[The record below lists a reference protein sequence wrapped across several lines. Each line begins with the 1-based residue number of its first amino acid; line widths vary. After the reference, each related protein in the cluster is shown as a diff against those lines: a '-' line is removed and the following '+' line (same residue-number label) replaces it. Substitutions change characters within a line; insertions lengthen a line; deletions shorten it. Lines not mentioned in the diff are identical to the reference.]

1 MVAFIKPKT
10 LTYGSMDKA
19 FNAGLLPLKA
29 DAIDQTYFINELI
42 DASTKLE
49 VYKEKIKDSKLDSS
63 WFMPTL
69 QQKEALASSMLEG
82 TQATLDGVLVNQVA
96 PNEKDKNLNEVSNY
110 YLATAKGY
118 KMLNG
123 SKFSNEFFFDIHKA
137 LMIGNVRKPELIGAY
152 RKGQNY
158 IGKNDKSHSIT
169 FVPPITE
176 DVPKLMDNL
185 IDYINNPTDNFRPL
199 VRTAI
204 IHAQFE
210 TIHPF
215 MDGNGRVGRM
225 LIPMYLF
232 YQNQIELPCFF
243 ISEALEHDKIRYYN
257 LLNNIRTQGDWNEWI
272 RFFLSTVTK
281 QCDKYIKIIT
291 AINNLYSNHLEVAC
305 NLSRSSNMVEVIN
318 ALYSYPVVTAR
329 QISETTSVPTT
340 TVNRYLN
347 LLVENRIL
355 FTDNKKKNR
364 TYYYADLLEI
374 IRS

>member
-1 MVAFIKPKT
+1 
-10 LTYGSMDKA
+10 MDKA
-19 FNAGLLPLKA
+19 FNAGLLPLK
-29 DAIDQTYFINELI
+29 DNVIDQAYFINELI
-42 DASTKLE
+42 DASTRLE

-82 TQATLDGVLVNQVA
+82 TQATLDGVLVNQVV
-96 PNEKDKNLNEVSNY
+96 PNDKDKNLNEVSNY
-110 YLATAKGY
+110 YLATIKGY
-118 KMLNG
+118 RMLKE
-123 SKFSNEFFFDIHKA
+123 SEFSNQFFFDIHEA

-169 FVPPITE
+169 FVPPVADE
-176 DVPKLMDNL
+176 VPKLMNNL
-185 IDYINNPTDNFRPL
+185 IDYINNPSDSFRPL

-232 YQNQIELPCFF
+232 HQSQIELPCFF

-257 LLNNIRTQGDWNEWI
+257 LLNNIRTQVDWNEWI

-291 AINNLYSNHLEVAC
+291 AINNLYSNHFEAAC

-318 ALYSYPVVTAR
+318 ALYSFPIVTAK
-329 QISETTSVPTT
+329 QISETTSVPIS

-347 LLVENRIL
+347 LLVKNKIL
-355 FTDNKKKNR
+355 YTDNKKKNR